1 MTEKEEK
8 VRIERNREDILQ
20 RAEKNGRWD
29 GIDLKVEERGMWLI
43 YGMENERSMRK
54 RNLIENRTKK

>member
-8 VRIERNREDILQ
+8 VRTESNREDILQ

-29 GIDLKVEERGMWLI
+29 GIDLKVEERGMWLSAVWNGKWKK
-43 YGMENERSMRK
+43 YEKKKFDRK
-54 RNLIENRTKK
+54 